1 MDLTPLKNWINTNS
15 GSLNPAGLRQMADH
29 LAAELVQL
37 PGRLE
42 RIPSAPY
49 KDLDGTTV
57 HPGDSLYFHFNESA
71 SRHVLLSG
79 HMDTVFGP
87 EHTFQFWSE
96 DDTCLYGP
104 GVADMKGG
112 LFILMMA
119 AKEFIASGPKHI
131 GLKILINGDE
141 EIGSPGSSDLLKQAA
156 ESCQVGLVFES
167 SLPDGALVHQRKGTA
182 TIRLNSHGQAAH
194 TGRDFESGRNA
205 LVAMADLV
213 AECHKLNEQ
222 FPGVLLNVG
231 SFNSNGPVNV
241 VPDWAEA
248 WINIRTDEADTILQL
263 NDAIE
268 QIIKDVS
275 RRHRDIV
282 FEKET
287 GAVRFAKQE
296 TATEKKLHQL
306 WNTAERALGYD
317 PVGKRATGGTSD
329 GNIFAEAG
337 LPHLDGVGV
346 RGGHLHSEKEFCFK
360 ESIPDQ
366 ISKTVAFLELL
377 DREPSSI
384 L

>member
-1 MDLTPLKNWINTNS
+1 
-15 GSLNPAGLRQMADH
+15 MADH
-29 LAAELVQL
+29 LEAELAQL

-42 RIPSAPY
+42 RIPSKPC
-49 KDLDGTTV
+49 KDLDDTTV
-57 HPGDSLYFHFNESA
+57 HPGESLYFHFNESA
-71 SRHVLLSG
+71 SLNILLSG

-87 EHTFQFWSE
+87 EHAFQSCSE

-112 LFILMMA
+112 LFIMIMA
-119 AKEFIASGPKHI
+119 AKQFIASGPKNI

-141 EIGSPGSSDLLKQAA
+141 EIGSPGSCDLLKKAA
-156 ESCQVGLVFES
+156 ASCQIGLVFES

-182 TIRLNSHGQAAH
+182 TIRINSHGQAAH

-213 AECHKLNEQ
+213 AECHKLNER
-222 FPGVLLNVG
+222 FPGALLNVG
-231 SFNSNGPVNV
+231 SFKAEGPVNV

-263 NDAIE
+263 TDAIKHL
-268 QIIKDVS
+268 IKDSS

-282 FEKET
+282 FETTT

-296 TATEKKLHQL
+296 TATEAKLHQL
-306 WNTAERALGYD
+306 WNAAGRELGFD

-329 GNIFAEAG
+329 GNILAEAG
-337 LPHLDGVGV
+337 LSHLDGVGV
-346 RGGHLHSEKEFCFK
+346 RGGHLHSEKEFCLK
-360 ESIPDQ
+360 ESIPQQ
-366 ISKTVAFLELL
+366 ISKTVAFLKLL
-377 DREPSSI
+377 DKKHAEI